1 MFCVKNIS
9 YKISMKLNTPNK
21 LTIARMIITPIYLA
35 IILMESLPH
44 RFIIAA
50 LVFSVAAI
58 TDAIDGKLARK
69 NNQITNFGKLL
80 DPIADKILTT
90 SALLAFMVMGL
101 CNVWIVMIVLTR
113 EFAISSIRMI
123 AAANGVVIPANMWG
137 KVKTTCQMTF
147 TILIMLLG
155 EVYQYVEIYPGIN
168 IPYWLT
174 LANISNCLLWIT
186 AVFTVVSG
194 VIYIKDSKN
203 VIDYSK

>member
-1 MFCVKNIS
+1 
-9 YKISMKLNTPNK
+9 MKLNVPNQ
-21 LTIARMIITPIYLA
+21 LTILRMIMTPIYLFL
-35 IILMESLPH
+35 ILWENLPH
-44 RFIIAA
+44 RFFIAA
-50 LVFSVAAI
+50 IVFSLAAI

-90 SALLAFMVMGL
+90 SALLAFMAMGL

-113 EFAISSIRMI
+113 EFAIASIRMI
-123 AAANGVVIPANMWG
+123 SASNGVVVPANMWG
-137 KVKTTCQMTF
+137 KVKTTAQMTF
-147 TILIMLLG
+147 TIIIMLLG
-155 EVYQYVEIYPGIN
+155 EVYQYAEIRPGVI

-174 LANISNCLLWIT
+174 LANISNALLWVT
-186 AVFTVVSG
+186 AVLTVISG